1 MGTGKKEATRRE
13 RQGKTGDG
21 LGNVRTKG
29 ENFYRDAKKVKHLNM
44 YKEGKAQRN
53 AEGKIVKAASF
64 QSRDIPNARI
74 EPNRKWFT
82 NTRVVSQD
90 TLKAFREAME
100 EKANDPYQVLLKS
113 NKLPMS
119 LIRDGK
125 DTTNGIKQHK
135 AKMTVETSPFA
146 DVFGPKAQR
155 KRVKL
160 GVSSLGDLA
169 DDTEKSMDT
178 YHERLEQ
185 QRLLSGA
192 SGDADN
198 VGDDDKPLTMAIE
211 PVFDKGQS
219 KRIWNE
225 LYKVI
230 DSSDVVIH
238 VLDAR
243 DPVGTRCLSIEKYL
257 KEEAPHKHLIFVL
270 NKCDLVPTSVAAGWV
285 RSLSKEYPTLA
296 FHASITN
303 SFGKGSLIQL
313 LRQFS
318 SLHSDRKQISVGLIG
333 GPNTGKSSIINTL
346 LKKKVCNV
354 APIPGETKV
363 WQYVSLMKRIYLIDC
378 PGIVPPSSTDSPT
391 DLVLRGVV
399 RVEKV
404 EHPEQYIQPLLN
416 RVKQRHM
423 EKTYELK
430 GWTNS
435 TEFLELLARKA
446 GRLLRGGEPDLDG
459 VAKMVLNDFMRGKIP
474 WFNPAPKAEGEAE
487 DKVGGREGRLGEMP
501 RKRKQEDS
509 VEDEDASAEAQLQQ
523 EADAALEKAEEQGSD
538 DSGSGSE
545 FEGFGS
551 DTEDARSRKPSFG
564 ATMDDESEG
573 ESASDDVISVGGSE
587 DEVEEEEQIEE
598 EQKAPAPT
606 VKSKKKGKGGRPNKR
621 QRT

>member
-1 MGTGKKEATRRE
+1 MGTGKKEASRRE
-13 RQGKTGDG
+13 RQGKGGDG
-21 LGNVRTKG
+21 LNNVKTKG
-29 ENFYRDAKKVKHLNM
+29 ENFYRNAKRVRQLNIL
-44 YKEGKAQRN
+44 KEGKAQRN
-53 AEGKIVKAASF
+53 ADGEITKAASF

-82 NTRVVSQD
+82 NTRVISQD
-90 TLKAFREAME
+90 SLNAFREAMDE
-100 EKANDPYQVLLKS
+100 QARDPYQVLLKT
-113 NKLPMS
+113 NKLPLS
-119 LIRDGK
+119 LISDGK
-125 DTTNGIKQHK
+125 NVNTENGIKQHK

-146 DVFGPKAQR
+146 EVFGPKAQR

-160 GVSSLGDLA
+160 GVSSLDDIIG
-169 DDTEKSMDT
+169 DTEKSMDT
-178 YHERLEQ
+178 YRDRLEQ
-185 QRLLSGA
+185 QKLLSGA
-192 SGDADN
+192 SGDAEDL
-198 VGDDDKPLTMAIE
+198 DDAGKPLTMAIE

-230 DSSDVVIH
+230 DSSDVIIH

-243 DPVGTRCLSIEKYL
+243 DPIGTRCLSVEKYL
-257 KEEAPHKHLIFVL
+257 KEEASHKHLIYLL
-270 NKCDLVPTSVAAGWV
+270 NKVDLVPTSVAAAWV
-285 RSLSKEYPTLA
+285 RTLSKEHPTLA
-296 FHASITN
+296 FHASINN

-346 LKKKVCNV
+346 MKKKVCTV

-363 WQYVSLMKRIYLIDC
+363 WQYISLMKRIYLIDC
-378 PGIVPPSSTDSPT
+378 PGIVPPSTSDTPT

-404 EHPEQYIQPLLN
+404 EHPEQYIQSLLN
-416 RVKQRHM
+416 RVKKHHM

-430 GWTNS
+430 GWDNS

-474 WFNPAPKAEGEAE
+474 WFTPPPKSEGEA
-487 DKVGGREGRLGEMP
+487 DTKVGNREGRLGEMP
-501 RKRKQEDS
+501 RKRKQEEAVD
-509 VEDEDASAEAQLQQ
+509 DEDASAEAQLQR
-523 EADAALEKAEEQGSD
+523 EAEAALEKAEGESAGEESD
-538 DSGSGSE
+538 

-551 DTEDARSRKPSFG
+551 DTEEARSRKPSFG
-564 ATMDDESEG
+564 ATVDGESEV
-573 ESASDDVISVGGSE
+573 ESAEDDVISVGGSE
-587 DEVEEEEQIEE
+587 EVEEE
-598 EQKAPAPT
+598 EQKAPAPAA
-606 VKSKKKGKGGRPNKR
+606 KSKGKKNKGGPPSKKR
-621 QRT
+621 RA

>member
-1 MGTGKKEATRRE
+1 MGTGKKEASRRV

-21 LGNVRTKG
+21 LGNVRVKG
-29 ENFYRDAKKVKHLNM
+29 ENFYRDAKRVKALSM
-44 YKEGKAQRN
+44 YKEGKVQRN
-53 AEGKIVKAASF
+53 ADGQITKAATY

-90 TLKAFREAME
+90 TLKAFREAMA
-100 EKANDPYQVLLKS
+100 EKASDPYQVLLKS

-119 LIRDGK
+119 LIRDGQ
-125 DTTNGIKQHK
+125 DTNGIKQHR
-135 AKMTVETSPFA
+135 AKMTVESSPFSET
-146 DVFGPKAQR
+146 FGPRAQR

-160 GVSSLGDLA
+160 GVSSLEDLV
-169 DDTEKSMDT
+169 DNTEKSMDS
-178 YHERLEQ
+178 YQDRLEQ
-185 QRLLSGA
+185 AKLLSGQG
-192 SGDADN
+192 GDPEE
-198 VGDDDKPLTMAIE
+198 VSMAIE

-243 DPVGTRCLSIEKYL
+243 DPVGTRCRSVEKYL

-378 PGIVPPSSTDSPT
+378 PGVVPPSSTDTPT
-391 DLVLRGVV
+391 DLILRGVV

-404 EHPEQYIQPLLN
+404 EHPEQYISALLG
-416 RVKQRHM
+416 RVKRHHM

-430 GWTNS
+430 GWDNA
-435 TEFLELLARKA
+435 TELLELLARKS

-474 WFNPAPKAEGEAE
+474 WFTPAPIDEEQ
-487 DKVGGREGRLGEMP
+487 DGRLAGRDGKLGEMP
-501 RKRKQEDS
+501 RKRQAGVSGGPNVPPLAEGDDGADD
-509 VEDEDASAEAQLQQ
+509 DEV
-523 EADAALEKAEEQGSD
+523 
-538 DSGSGSE
+538 

-551 DTEDARSRKPSFG
+551 DAEDGEGQMLNEAAGDLAGSNEAAGTESVDAGRRQSGRR
-564 ATMDDESEG
+564 
-573 ESASDDVISVGGSE
+573 
-587 DEVEEEEQIEE
+587 
-598 EQKAPAPT
+598 PA
-606 VKSKKKGKGGRPNKR
+606 KR
-621 QRT
+621 LRR